1 VFYPKAY
8 STFLKEEYNIMK
20 VLIIDDESIV
30 RKNFAA
36 FLEDHNYEA
45 LESENGEEG
54 LEMFRKE
61 NPDIVLCDLKMP
73 VLDGLGFLKEIAK
86 ESSETP
92 IIMVSGTGDIDDVI
106 EAIRLGAW
114 DYITKPIY
122 DMGVMELALNKA
134 IERANLLK
142 ENRLYREHLESEVK
156 KRTEKI
162 LERTQELQEAN
173 EHLNKEIMERKT
185 IETMLKNSMTSLERT
200 IEGSINT
207 ISAIVEMRDPY
218 TGGHQRHVADLCRVM
233 AMEMG
238 LSSKQ
243 VHGIYYASL
252 IHDIGKLAIPIEVL
266 VKPGPI
272 SEIEMML
279 LKIHPQAGWE
289 MLRKIEFPWP
299 IAQIALQ
306 HHERMNGSGY
316 PSGLTGDQI
325 LKESKIVAVADVV
338 ESMTFHRPYRAA
350 LGIEMALKEITK
362 YKGILYDADSVDT
375 CLKLFRENNF
385 KFD

>member
-1 VFYPKAY
+1 
-8 STFLKEEYNIMK
+8 
-20 VLIIDDESIV
+20 
-30 RKNFAA
+30 
-36 FLEDHNYEA
+36 
-45 LESENGEEG
+45 
-54 LEMFRKE
+54 
-61 NPDIVLCDLKMP
+61 MP
-73 VLDGLGFLKEIAK
+73 VLDGLGFMSELTK

-92 IIMVSGTGDIDDVI
+92 VIMVSGTGDIDDVI

-114 DYITKPIY
+114 DYITKPIN
-122 DMGVMELALNKA
+122 DMGVLIHALNKA

-142 ENRLYREHLESEVK
+142 ENRQYREHLESEVK

-162 LERTQELQEAN
+162 LERTHELQQAN

-185 IETMLKNSMTSLERT
+185 IETMLKNSMTSLEKT

-207 ISAIVEMRDPY
+207 ISTIIEMRDPY
-218 TGGHQRHVADLCRVM
+218 TGGHQKHVAELCRAI

-238 LSSKQ
+238 FSSKQ
-243 VHGIYYASL
+243 VQGIYYASL
-252 IHDIGKLAIPIEVL
+252 IHDIGKLAVPIEVL

-279 LKIHPQAGWE
+279 LKSHPQAGWE

-306 HHERMNGSGY
+306 HHERMDGSGY

-350 LGIEMALKEITK
+350 LGIEMALNEITK
-362 YKGILYDADSVDT
+362 YKGILYDADSYRFAFNRIV
-375 CLKLFRENNF
+375 
-385 KFD
+385 

>member
-45 LESENGEEG
+45 LESENGKEG
-54 LEMFRKE
+54 LEMFRQE

-73 VLDGLGFLKEIAK
+73 VLDGLDFIRELTK
-86 ESSETP
+86 ESPETP
-92 IIMVSGTGDIDDVI
+92 IIMISGTGDIDDVI

-122 DMGVMELALNKA
+122 DMGVLEHALNKA
-134 IERANLLK
+134 IERANLLR
-142 ENRLYREHLESEVK
+142 ENRQYREHLESEVK
-156 KRTEKI
+156 KRTQKI
-162 LERTQELQEAN
+162 LERTQELQQAN
-173 EHLNKEIMERKT
+173 ERLNKEIMERKT
-185 IETMLKNSMTSLERT
+185 IETMLKNSLTSLEKT

-207 ISAIVEMRDPY
+207 ISSIIEMRDPY
-218 TGGHQRHVADLCRVM
+218 TGGHQRHVADLCRAI

-238 LSSKQ
+238 FSSNPVQ
-243 VHGIYYASL
+243 GIYYASL
-252 IHDIGKLAIPIEVL
+252 IHDIGKLAVPLEVL

-272 SEIEMML
+272 SKIEMML
-279 LKIHPQAGWE
+279 IKVHPQAGWE

-306 HHERMNGSGY
+306 HHERMDGSGY

-325 LKESKIVAVADVV
+325 LDESKIVAVADVV
-338 ESMTFHRPYRAA
+338 ESMTFHRPYREA
-350 LGIEMALKEITK
+350 LGIEMALQEIINN
-362 YKGILYDADSVDT
+362 KGILYHADSVDA
-375 CLKLFRENNF
+375 CVKLFRENNF
-385 KFD
+385 KFE